1 MVKFILYLYSC
12 AALST
17 LVSCDNQAIYEKNQA
32 ISNRSW
38 SYDEKPGFDVHID
51 DNKAKYNVFINLRHS
66 NEYDF
71 SNIFVL
77 LHQKGNKL
85 IDTAY
90 RKEITLAQPDGRWLG
105 NSAGSLYEIQY
116 LAKENFIFPDTG
128 IYTFNIEQNMREN
141 PLKYIVDVGIKVVK
155 Q

>member
-1 MVKFILYLYSC
+1 MLKYILYSSV
-12 AALST
+12 ALIF
-17 LVSCDNQAIYEKNQA
+17 LVSCTNNAVYEKNKA
-32 ISNRSW
+32 IPARLW
-38 SYDEKPGFDVHID
+38 FYDEKPQFDVHID
-51 DNKAKYNVFINLRHS
+51 DKLSKYNVYINLRHS
-66 NEYDF
+66 NSYDF

-77 LHQKGNKL
+77 LHEKGSKL

-90 RKEITLAQPDGRWLG
+90 RKEISLAQPDGRWLG

-128 IYTFNIEQNMREN
+128 TYIFTIEQNMREN
-141 PLKYIVDVGIKVVK
+141 PLKDIIDVGIKVVK